1 MRIGILTDI
10 HANREAFEA
19 VLADLATRD
28 IDQLVFLGDLVGYG
42 PDLDWCLDKVEELV
56 AKGALCV
63 RGNHDRY
70 WPTPEDKL
78 SEPARKLVDWTVNRL
93 NARQKLFLAELPL
106 TVRLGDILFVHAS
119 PYAPQDWNYI
129 KDSAAAAQG
138 FAATDARV
146 MICGHARQAALFE
159 EVAGR
164 VIAHQVTAGDQCTL
178 PHGRWLAVIQAAGTT
193 RAPEGLAGFAVMDT
207 DMGEIGFYET
217 RYDPALMLK
226 KTRIAMMPFAF
237 VSRMLHRT

>member
-19 VLADLATRD
+19 VLADLASRN

-70 WPTPEDKL
+70 WPTPEEKL

-93 NARQKLFLAELPL
+93 NARQRLFLSELPL
-106 TVRLGDILFVHAS
+106 TVRVGDVLFVHAS
-119 PYAPQDWNYI
+119 AHAPQDWNYV
-129 KDSAAAAQG
+129 KDAQAAAQG
-138 FAATDARV
+138 FAATDARII
-146 MICGHARQAALFE
+146 ICGHARQAALFE
-159 EVAGR
+159 ARARE
-164 VIAHQVTAGDQCTL
+164 VIAHPVTAGDRRDLGQ
-178 PHGRWLAVIQAAGTT
+178 GRWMAVIQAAGTT
-193 RAPEGLAGFAVMDT
+193 RAPEGLAGFAMFDT
-207 DMGEIGFYET
+207 MTGEIGFHET

-237 VSRMLHRT
+237 VSRMLHRI